1 MSAWI
6 ADGASSG
13 NGPTVTARPSR
24 PSKRPPRREG
34 IAIQL
39 TAQRLLADR
48 TGGSRGVLLWTI
60 AGFALYL
67 LLGLASI
74 FATVVFEPALA
85 AMGLRVEAGELGL
98 SVRNAL
104 HPLVWGLLVA
114 AVSVPIGRRLVPEIR
129 PRSGWLVL
137 LVGLVLASATTL
149 LMEEFVRARMS
160 YFDLEYVGFTLLTW
174 PALVAIALCAWAAL
188 AVPPGT
194 SVPIAIPLVVA
205 VAGLSVALLPSIAG
219 AADGIEME
227 NIPLALLFLV
237 DVVYAVL
244 CIAVVFRHAG
254 AAPPAS

>member
-98 SVRNAL
+98 
-104 HPLVWGLLVA
+104 PLLG
-114 AVSVPIGRRLVPEIR
+114 SHGRGQDGV
-129 PRSGWLVL
+129 
-137 LVGLVLASATTL
+137 VLA
-149 LMEEFVRARMS
+149 
-160 YFDLEYVGFTLLTW
+160 
-174 PALVAIALCAWAAL
+174 
-188 AVPPGT
+188 
-194 SVPIAIPLVVA
+194 
-205 VAGLSVALLPSIAG
+205 
-219 AADGIEME
+219 
-227 NIPLALLFLV
+227 
-237 DVVYAVL
+237 
-244 CIAVVFRHAG
+244 
-254 AAPPAS
+254 